1 MGGSSGGY
9 GIPGVGG
16 QPGTD
21 VPGSSSSGIGAAV
34 AGGSL
39 GVLGSALSANSGK
52 AQLVPTPPPAPLYGG
67 VNQQYLSSLTSSG
80 IIPQSFNTLTSMA
93 ATGNPTD
100 VGPAFDA
107 LKASMQHGVQE
118 GQTNLNEQLGSHGLG
133 SSSTQALADA
143 DYSSQTQTNFA
154 NILAQYTMASQES
167 AAQRQLQAA
176 TAGNSLAANPAL
188 TTAPTAA
195 LVTGQPSTGGAA
207 ASSAGSALLSLLP
220 LLAGA

>member
-1 MGGSSGGY
+1 MGAAA
-9 GIPGVGG
+9 
-16 QPGTD
+16 
-21 VPGSSSSGIGAAV
+21 SSSGTGEAL
-34 AGGSL
+34 AGGALSAV
-39 GVLGSALSANSGK
+39 GGALSANAGK
-52 AQLVPTPPPAPLYGG
+52 ATLVPTPPPAPLYPGAS
-67 VNQQYLSSLTSSG
+67 QQYLSSLTSSG
-80 IIPQSFNTLTSMA
+80 IIPQSFSTLTSMA
-93 ATGNPTD
+93 ANGNPTD

-176 TAGNSLAANPAL
+176 EAGNAAAATPAL

-195 LVTGQPSTGGAA
+195 LVTGQPSAAGSA
-207 ASSAGSALLSLLP
+207 ASSAGGVLSSLGQLAAL
-220 LLAGA
+220 AAIF